1 MNQFIFL
8 STCDT
13 CKSILKEVN
22 LPKDITLRDIK
33 KTPLKPNELKSFK
46 NITGTFRS
54 LLNNRAQKLKNIDK
68 SVLSEEKIFS
78 LLNELLTNNFYKR
91 YPVFIANFISK
102 FFCKTRLIRP
112 NIFQNCRHTKTC
124 SKVIFFNI
132 RFINK

>member
-1 MNQFIFL
+1 MNQFIYL

-33 KTPLKPNELKSFK
+33 KNPLKPNELKSFK

-68 SVLSEEKIFS
+68 SILSEEKIFS
-78 LLNELLTNNFYKR
+78 LLNEHYTYLKR
-91 YPVFIANFISK
+91 PILYFNGQLFIGNSK
-102 FFCKTRLIRP
+102 K
-112 NIFQNCRHTKTC
+112 NIEEIKD
-124 SKVIFFNI
+124 IF
-132 RFINK
+132 